1 MLLLQRIHSQIQG
14 MDILSK
20 YEYKILTLYLLL
32 LTMNCKGYNVKQP
45 TRLQVAKFLLDFNVN
60 LKNYMKILLSKDY
73 PYVSNDMNKLF
84 LVQFQ
89 YNNRQNLNK

>member
-20 YEYKILTLYLLL
+20 YEYNKLTLYLLL

-45 TRLQVAKFLLDFNVN
+45 TRLQVAKFLLDFHVN

-73 PYVSNDMNKLF
+73 PYVSNDMNKGGTAFKRPFCKDVF
-84 LVQFQ
+84 LC
-89 YNNRQNLNK
+89 

>member
-20 YEYKILTLYLLL
+20 YEYNKLTLYLLL

-45 TRLQVAKFLLDFNVN
+45 TRLQVAKFPIRFPCKSKELHENPA
-60 LKNYMKILLSKDY
+60 IQGLSLCIK
-73 PYVSNDMNKLF
+73 
-84 LVQFQ
+84 
-89 YNNRQNLNK
+89 